1 MLTFLQ
7 KAYDDNTPHDYSM
20 SGVQLGAAR
29 TLILAKIIAHN
40 QTVKT
45 LHLSRKE
52 INDKEG
58 QDLAAML
65 LTNKTLRK
73 LELEGNCLGLQ
84 TAKKFAYVLRHNTTL
99 KSLDLESNN
108 LTHDGE
114 ENGGVEEMIAALMQ
128 NKSLLSLNLG
138 NNKLDEN
145 IGRMF
150 VDCLH
155 QNKTLIDF
163 EFSNN
168 FFRLEDVSYSFSCN
182 GALPLNLFEI
192 SSRFELSK
200 TYSVETR
207 LSMTVIASRSGWS
220 ASRCAARTMLS
231 KDSIWSVKHVMSRYA
246 WRKRQKTT
254 SRGRLTRCG
263 ELCSLRKLR
272 RRSAPLLS

>member
-1 MLTFLQ
+1 
-7 KAYDDNTPHDYSM
+7 
-20 SGVQLGAAR
+20 
-29 TLILAKIIAHN
+29 
-40 QTVKT
+40 
-45 LHLSRKE
+45 
-52 INDKEG
+52 
-58 QDLAAML
+58 ML

-114 ENGGVEEMIAALMQ
+114 ENGGVEEMISALMQ

-168 FFRLEDVSYSFSCN
+168 FFRLEDVSYHLLLGMS
-182 GALPLNLFEI
+182 ALNLFE
-192 SSRFELSK
+192 FLS
-200 TYSVETR
+200 TFNFAATHLDPHHPR
-207 LSMTVIASRSGWS
+207 LAP
-220 ASRCAARTMLS
+220 
-231 KDSIWSVKHVMSRYA
+231 
-246 WRKRQKTT
+246 QKQ
-254 SRGRLTRCG
+254 S
-263 ELCSLRKLR
+263 
-272 RRSAPLLS
+272 PV